1 MSNENDES
9 IVLDRDTSKPE
20 PRLKRKVKKVIK
32 KVKKV
37 PQKQKEENEDE
48 EDKSEELP
56 PINNNKNKVDK
67 ATSRQTSLMNNKK
80 SEEEEE
86 EEEDEE
92 PLKVKKSKETNEEE
106 EDEEK
111 ESEEEDK
118 ANPLIED
125 ANVKYLEK
133 NLKKEYNDKE
143 AQCDIDKDLV
153 QNITNELTVEMQN
166 KEKDHQKEI
175 ENIKAEYDKKQQSMV
190 DEIAKLKKDL
200 NFEIKTKI
208 DTMKKLQ
215 DEIAIKDK
223 NIQTLSNTN
232 EKMRK
237 SLSDLSNEVN
247 SLFVQLTTTKKL
259 LQSREKNENEKKN
272 MDEVI
277 KSKDKEIK
285 NSLALVQILSRD
297 NRRLQSKLDNYA
309 EYNVKVGLENTIKAK
324 DAEIQKL
331 NNEIKILKKEKNPNE
346 INAKNESLI
355 ESLNKEVNVLKNDI
369 KVLKEENRTL
379 KQKADVYL
387 QESKEK
393 SKKLNS
399 SSSAINIKAKKNLS
413 LEKSKE
419 NQMCNSSLTLATNSK
434 CFYSLFTEE
443 ERNIL
448 MKYFNRRGDF
458 DIFIKKITTLESYR
472 SSNENM
478 IKSSVKHLESLLAS
492 KEEQIEYLLLKNK
505 ENEMKLRISLNNVNE
520 GKNTIKAY
528 QRKNNEQQSLIDSLL
543 SNLQAQ
549 ESQIKYLNE
558 QYIQLQKKEI
568 QDITKDTISID
579 LDKII
584 EKDKTTVEENKS
596 KEIKK
601 IENIVTYKE
610 VPIDY
615 KEIVVPIPTP
625 KKEEKKTE
633 EVILPKIEEK
643 KKEEEK
649 SPKGDRINADQENAE
664 IEVVK
669 KKNKTVKKKVVKKKK
684 DTNEKTKDSVDVIQ
698 CEKHS
703 VK

>member
-32 KVKKV
+32 KVKKA
-37 PQKQKEENEDE
+37 PQKQKEDNEDE

-56 PINNNKNKVDK
+56 PINNKGKVDK

-80 SEEEEE
+80 SEEE

-111 ESEEEDK
+111 ESEEENDNDDK
-118 ANPLIED
+118 SNPLIED

-143 AQCDIDKDLV
+143 TQCDIDKDLV

-166 KEKDHQKEI
+166 KEKEHQKEI
-175 ENIKAEYDKKQQSMV
+175 ENIKAEYDKKQQSMI
-190 DEIAKLKKDL
+190 DEIAKLKNDL
-200 NFEIKTKI
+200 SFEIKTKI

-237 SLSDLSNEVN
+237 SLTDLSNEVN

-259 LQSREKNENEKKN
+259 LQSKEKSENEKKN
-272 MDEVI
+272 MDELI

-285 NSLALVQILSRD
+285 NSMALVQILSRD

-324 DAEIQKL
+324 DAEILKL
-331 NNEIKILKKEKNPNE
+331 NNEIKLLRKEKNPND

-355 ESLNKEVNVLKNDI
+355 ESLTKELNVLKNDI

-393 SKKLNS
+393 TKKLIS

-448 MKYFNRRGDF
+448 MKYFNRRGGF

-549 ESQIKYLNE
+549 ENQLKYLNE

-596 KEIKK
+596 KEIQK

-615 KEIVVPIPTP
+615 KEIVVPTPP

-649 SPKGDRINADQENAE
+649 AQKGDRINADQENAE

-669 KKNKTVKKKVVKKKK
+669 KKKQTVKKKVVKKKK
-684 DTNEKTKDSVDVIQ
+684 DEKTKEAVDVIQ

>member
-1 MSNENDES
+1 
-9 IVLDRDTSKPE
+9 
-20 PRLKRKVKKVIK
+20 
-32 KVKKV
+32 
-37 PQKQKEENEDE
+37 
-48 EDKSEELP
+48 
-56 PINNNKNKVDK
+56 
-67 ATSRQTSLMNNKK
+67 MNNKK
-80 SEEEEE
+80 SEEE

-111 ESEEEDK
+111 ESEEENDNDDK
-118 ANPLIED
+118 SNPLIED

-143 AQCDIDKDLV
+143 TQCDIDKDLV

-166 KEKDHQKEI
+166 KEKEHQKEI
-175 ENIKAEYDKKQQSMV
+175 ENIKAEYDKKQQSMI
-190 DEIAKLKKDL
+190 DEIAKLKNDL
-200 NFEIKTKI
+200 SFEIKTKI

-237 SLSDLSNEVN
+237 SLTDLSNEVN

-259 LQSREKNENEKKN
+259 LQSKEKSENEKKN
-272 MDEVI
+272 MDELI

-285 NSLALVQILSRD
+285 NSMALVQILSRD

-324 DAEIQKL
+324 DAEILKL
-331 NNEIKILKKEKNPNE
+331 NNEIKLLKKEKNPND

-355 ESLNKEVNVLKNDI
+355 ESLTKELNVLKNDI
-369 KVLKEENRTL
+369 KALKEENKTL

-393 SKKLNS
+393 TKKLIS

-419 NQMCNSSLTLATNSK
+419 KQMCNSSLTLATNSK

-448 MKYFNRRGDF
+448 MKYFNRRGGF

-549 ESQIKYLNE
+549 ENQLKYLNE

-596 KEIKK
+596 KEIQK

-615 KEIVVPIPTP
+615 KEIVVPTPP

-649 SPKGDRINADQENAE
+649 AQKGDRINADQENAE

-669 KKNKTVKKKVVKKKK
+669 KKKQTVKKKVVKKKK
-684 DTNEKTKDSVDVIQ
+684 DEKTKEAVDVIQ

>member
-32 KVKKV
+32 KVKKA
-37 PQKQKEENEDE
+37 PQKKKEDNEEE

-56 PINNNKNKVDK
+56 PINNKGKVDK

-86 EEEDEE
+86 EEDEE
-92 PLKVKKSKETNEEE
+92 PLKVKKNKETNEEE

-111 ESEEEDK
+111 ESEEENDNDDK
-118 ANPLIED
+118 SNPLIED

-143 AQCDIDKDLV
+143 VQCDIDKDLV

-166 KEKDHQKEI
+166 KETEHQKEI
-175 ENIKAEYDKKQQSMV
+175 ENIKAEYDKKQQSMI
-190 DEIAKLKKDL
+190 DEIAKLKNAL
-200 NFEIKTKI
+200 SFEIKTKI

-237 SLSDLSNEVN
+237 SLTDLSNEVN

-259 LQSREKNENEKKN
+259 LQSKEKSENEKKN
-272 MDEVI
+272 MDELI

-285 NSLALVQILSRD
+285 NSMALVQILSRD

-324 DAEIQKL
+324 DAEILKL
-331 NNEIKILKKEKNPNE
+331 NNEIKLLKKEKNPND

-355 ESLNKEVNVLKNDI
+355 ESLTKELNVLKNDI
-369 KVLKEENRTL
+369 KVLKEENKTL

-393 SKKLNS
+393 TKKLIS

-448 MKYFNRRGDF
+448 MKYFNRRGGF

-549 ESQIKYLNE
+549 ENQLKYLNE

-596 KEIKK
+596 KEIQK

-615 KEIVVPIPTP
+615 KEIVVPTPP

-649 SPKGDRINADQENAE
+649 AQKGDRINADQENAE

-669 KKNKTVKKKVVKKKK
+669 KKKKTVKKKVVEKKK
-684 DTNEKTKDSVDVIQ
+684 DEKTKEAVDVIQ

>member
-259 LQSREKNENEKKN
+259 LQSKEKNENEKKN

-387 QESKEK
+387 QE
-393 SKKLNS
+393 
-399 SSSAINIKAKKNLS
+399 
-413 LEKSKE
+413 SKE

>member
-32 KVKKV
+32 KVKKA
-37 PQKQKEENEDE
+37 PQKQKEDNEDE

-56 PINNNKNKVDK
+56 PINNKGKVDK

-80 SEEEEE
+80 SEEE

-111 ESEEEDK
+111 ESEEENDNDDK
-118 ANPLIED
+118 SNPLIED

-143 AQCDIDKDLV
+143 TQCDIDKDLV

-166 KEKDHQKEI
+166 KEKEHQKEI
-175 ENIKAEYDKKQQSMV
+175 ENIKAEYDKKQQSMI
-190 DEIAKLKKDL
+190 DEIAKLKNDL
-200 NFEIKTKI
+200 SFEIKTKI

-237 SLSDLSNEVN
+237 SLTDLSNEVN

-259 LQSREKNENEKKN
+259 LQSKEKSENEKKN
-272 MDEVI
+272 MDELI

-285 NSLALVQILSRD
+285 NSMALVQILSRD

-324 DAEIQKL
+324 DAEILKL
-331 NNEIKILKKEKNPNE
+331 NNEIKLLRKEKNPND

-355 ESLNKEVNVLKNDI
+355 ESLTKELNVLKNDI

-393 SKKLNS
+393 TKKLIS

-413 LEKSKE
+413 LDKSKE

-448 MKYFNRRGDF
+448 MKYFNRRGGF

-549 ESQIKYLNE
+549 ENQLKYLNE

-596 KEIKK
+596 KEIQK

-615 KEIVVPIPTP
+615 KEIVVPTPP

-649 SPKGDRINADQENAE
+649 AQKGDRINADQENAE

-669 KKNKTVKKKVVKKKK
+669 KKKQTVKKKVVKKKK
-684 DTNEKTKDSVDVIQ
+684 DEKTKEAVDVIQ

>member
-32 KVKKV
+32 KVKKA
-37 PQKQKEENEDE
+37 PQKQKEDNEDE

-56 PINNNKNKVDK
+56 PINNKGKVDK

-80 SEEEEE
+80 SEEE

-111 ESEEEDK
+111 ESEEENDNDDK
-118 ANPLIED
+118 SNPLIED

-143 AQCDIDKDLV
+143 TQCDIDKDLV

-166 KEKDHQKEI
+166 KEKEHQKEI
-175 ENIKAEYDKKQQSMV
+175 ENIKAEYDKKQQSMI
-190 DEIAKLKKDL
+190 DEIAKLKNDL
-200 NFEIKTKI
+200 SFEIKTKI

-237 SLSDLSNEVN
+237 SLTDLSNEVN

-259 LQSREKNENEKKN
+259 LQSKEKSENEKKN
-272 MDEVI
+272 MDELI

-285 NSLALVQILSRD
+285 NSMALVQILSRD

-324 DAEIQKL
+324 DAEILKL
-331 NNEIKILKKEKNPNE
+331 NNEIKLLKKEKNPND

-355 ESLNKEVNVLKNDI
+355 ESLTKELNVLKNDI
-369 KVLKEENRTL
+369 KALKEENKTL

-393 SKKLNS
+393 TKKLIS

-413 LEKSKE
+413 LDKSKE

-448 MKYFNRRGDF
+448 MKYFNRRGGF

-549 ESQIKYLNE
+549 ENQLKYLNE

-584 EKDKTTVEENKS
+584 EKDKITVEENKS
-596 KEIKK
+596 KEIQK

-615 KEIVVPIPTP
+615 KEIVVPTPP

-649 SPKGDRINADQENAE
+649 AQKGDRINADQENAE

-669 KKNKTVKKKVVKKKK
+669 KKKKTVKKKVVEKKK
-684 DTNEKTKDSVDVIQ
+684 DEKTKEAVDVIQ